1 MQATRVNDAATTVN
15 DVDTLPVVLTLKE
28 TAHLL
33 QVPVATFY
41 KWREKGYG
49 PRGHRVGKGIRYERD
64 TVLAWLREQPDGSPG
79 TPAERVT
86 IRPPRS
92 RR

>member
-1 MQATRVNDAATTVN
+1 MSTGQATA
-15 DVDTLPVVLTLKE
+15 PVVLTLPE
-28 TAHLL
+28 TADLL
-33 QVPVATFY
+33 RIPASTLY
-41 KWREKGYG
+41 RWREKGCG
-49 PRGHRVGKGIRYERD
+49 PRGHKVGKYVRYERD